1 MTHGSGHWCYAL
13 LPLSSDDFIISP
25 SCGFCC
31 IIQRKESFFGEW
43 SQQASPLDRIKA
55 EDSSVGQL
63 VVMMVTLFSPFR
75 SSPKASLRSCFL
87 KHTYEERVGRSLP
100 ETASA
105 KEPPLTF
112 DYPNKT
118 YRNAFFYLFLVAD
131 LDCKVFLDPEKKT

>member
-1 MTHGSGHWCYAL
+1 M
-13 LPLSSDDFIISP
+13 
-25 SCGFCC
+25 
-31 IIQRKESFFGEW
+31 
-43 SQQASPLDRIKA
+43 
-55 EDSSVGQL
+55 GQL

-131 LDCKVFLDPEKKT
+131 LDCKVFLDPEKKNLTVVNWKSCDSKVLRLMDNVIVSCDEKTSQPFDLMALFQSPMMASEMMADELK